1 MCIIYVGI
9 AGEELHKPDFTSL
22 EKRDNARMSGL
33 IVKKLVATENGLDL
47 LASDFINGGYEN
59 ER

>member
-22 EKRDNARMSGL
+22 EKGVVVKMSEM
-33 IVKKLVATENGLDL
+33 IEQRPVAIEAKQLDL
-47 LASDFINGGYEN
+47 LDRGVYEN
-59 ER
+59 P